1 MSEHRVKQ
9 HARASRLDEQTYPSK
24 QSLLF
29 TTRPQ
34 RTTTGQLILEMALF
48 AAENKSFQ
56 ESRDLAAGRRAQ
68 IHLQRISELT
78 EQRQAELAIM
88 MLDSV

>member
-1 MSEHRVKQ
+1 
-9 HARASRLDEQTYPSK
+9 
-24 QSLLF
+24 
-29 TTRPQ
+29 
-34 RTTTGQLILEMALF
+34 MALF